1 MLQAI
6 GHEGRIRADW
16 LVRSEMK
23 LIIQIPCFNEEGTL
37 PETLAALP
45 RSVGGFNEVEWLV
58 INDGSTDRT
67 VEIARQYGV
76 QHIVDFPY
84 NRGLAQAFIAG
95 IDRALHEQADVIINT
110 DADNQYDARDIINL
124 VKPILERRAEFVI
137 GARPIATIAHF
148 SPIKKL
154 SQRLGS
160 WVVRFTSRT
169 SVHDAPS
176 GFRAISREAAL
187 RLNIFDGYTYTLESI
202 IQAGRLGIRV
212 VSVPIRVN
220 PDKRPS
226 RLVRSIPRY
235 VTRSTLSILRAL
247 LVYRPGP
254 VFAVLGALPLAAGLL
269 LSLRWLVLYFAEGP
283 ARTHVPSLIAAA
295 VLVIIGVLFM
305 LCALLG
311 ELSGI
316 NRRLLEDAQYQLRRE
331 RLERGRYPTD
341 KRNAA

>member
-1 MLQAI
+1 
-6 GHEGRIRADW
+6 
-16 LVRSEMK
+16 MK
-23 LIIQIPCFNEEGTL
+23 LVIQIPCFNEEETL

-45 RSVGGFNEVEWLV
+45 RAVEGFSQVEWLV
-58 INDGSTDRT
+58 INDGSTDGT
-67 VEIARQYGV
+67 VKIARQSGV
-76 QHIVDFPY
+76 DYIVDFTH
-84 NRGLAQAFIAG
+84 NRGLAQAFVAG
-95 IDRALHEQADVIINT
+95 IDRALEEDADVIVNT
-110 DADNQYDARDIINL
+110 DADSQYDARDIPKL
-124 VKPILERRAEFVI
+124 VAPILERKADFVI
-137 GARPIATIAHF
+137 GARPIRTIEHF

-154 SQRLGS
+154 LQHLGT

-169 SVHDAPS
+169 DVRDAPS

-235 VTRSTLSILRAL
+235 VMRSSISILRSL
-247 LVYRPGP
+247 LVYRPGR
-254 VFAVLGALPLAAGLL
+254 VFMILGSVPLAAGIL
-269 LSLRWLVLYFAEGP
+269 LSLRWLFIYFSVDT

-295 VLVIIGVLFM
+295 ILLILGVLFW

-311 ELSGI
+311 ELLGI
-316 NRRLLEDAQYQLRRE
+316 NRRLLEDTQYQLRRD
-331 RLERGRYPTD
+331 RLDRR
-341 KRNAA
+341 KRWTETRDAA